1 MLFLRYLLLFT
12 GWGLLAAAL
21 ANVFKNLY
29 QVVQYHRQLRPIAPG
44 SSSGISSGPEGA
56 SAGTPLT
63 PGVAVEKPQ
72 LNWTIAQWAF
82 PAAWLS
88 LILAAGIVVVPS
100 GMGGIR
106 VSQTAGTRPGTL
118 YPGAH
123 IVTPLLDSV
132 VLYDIRDQVLTTS
145 STGNDGLGSIES
157 HTEKKDAAR
166 KPDTFSVQSK
176 EGLSIGLAITVR
188 YKLDPRKLDFIHAN
202 LPQPV
207 EKEIVP
213 PVVSSVFRELAPN
226 YTVRE
231 VFATKREEIRQSAA
245 DRITRKLGADGI
257 IVKEV
262 MLRDVQ
268 LPQEYAKGLEGLLLK
283 EQQNEGM
290 GVETEMKG
298 KEVKIAE
305 LEAEA
310 ARVRQVK
317 YALGAGQVRVLQAKS
332 EADAM
337 QYTLPLKQKQIQQSK
352 LEAEAQKE
360 TTVKNAEAQAQ
371 AKVIDSKAELE
382 RRNLLADAE
391 AGRIR
396 KVALADA
403 ERMKSEAA
411 LLKESPLL
419 INKIVAERMSD
430 KLQIMMVP
438 SDAKIF
444 FNDVMKSGITTDAF
458 PNTKH

>member
-1 MLFLRYLLLFT
+1 
-12 GWGLLAAAL
+12 
-21 ANVFKNLY
+21 
-29 QVVQYHRQLRPIAPG
+29 
-44 SSSGISSGPEGA
+44 
-56 SAGTPLT
+56 
-63 PGVAVEKPQ
+63 
-72 LNWTIAQWAF
+72 
-82 PAAWLS
+82 
-88 LILAAGIVVVPS
+88 
-100 GMGGIR
+100 
-106 VSQTAGTRPGTL
+106 
-118 YPGAH
+118 
-123 IVTPLLDSV
+123 

-145 STGNDGLGSIES
+145 SSAKDGLES
-157 HTEKKDAAR
+157 RSEDEADKKETR
-166 KPDTFSVQSK
+166 NKKPDAFTVQSK

-188 YKLDPRKLDFIHAN
+188 YKFDPRKLDFIHAN

-245 DRITRKLGADGI
+245 DRITRKLEADGI

-268 LPQEYAKGLEGLLLK
+268 LPEEYAKGLEGLLLK
-283 EQQNEGM
+283 EQQNEGL
-290 GVETEMKG
+290 GVETEMKS
-298 KEVKIAE
+298 KQVKIAE

-310 ARVRQVK
+310 ARVQQVK
-317 YALGAGQVRVLQAKS
+317 QAQGAGEVKVLQAKS

-337 QYTLPLKQKQIQQSK
+337 QYTLPLKQKQIEQSR

-382 RRNLLADAE
+382 RRSLLADAE

-403 ERMKSEAA
+403 ERMKSEAS
-411 LLKESPLL
+411 LLKENPLL

-444 FNDVMKSGITTDAF
+444 FNDVMKSGITPDAF
-458 PNTKH
+458 SNAKAAQAAADAEEGSDQGQDEEQSAPAQQTASRRWKNK